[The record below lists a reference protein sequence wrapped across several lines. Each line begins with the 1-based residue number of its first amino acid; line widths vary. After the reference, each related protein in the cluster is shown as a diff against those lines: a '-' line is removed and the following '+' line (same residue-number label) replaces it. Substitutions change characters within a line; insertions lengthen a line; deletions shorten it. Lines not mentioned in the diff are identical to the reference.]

1 MKYNNLIIFL
11 SGVAAGAAVAYAAT
25 KKKYEEILEEEIQ
38 SVKDTYKNR
47 KELVIEKV
55 EEEPKA
61 EEEVDE
67 PKEDKVVE
75 LNKYTNVVDNS
86 GYVNYSKYMSESE
99 KPKKEEPITTDSVKD
114 WEDEP
119 YVINEEQYGES
130 GYDTQVL
137 TYYAD
142 DVLVDDL
149 DDVIE
154 DHDIHVGLSNLKI
167 FEEFGASFVYVRN
180 DIFKVD
186 YKIVK
191 DDWKYSDFSDQEPV
205 QQEVRDK
212 RPHEL

>member
-55 EEEPKA
+55 EEE
-61 EEEVDE
+61 VDE

-75 LNKYTNVVDNS
+75 LNKYTSVLDNS
-86 GYVNYSKYMSESE
+86 GYVNYSKYMGESE
-99 KPKKEEPITTDSVKD
+99 RPKKEETVTQESVKD
-114 WEDEP
+114 WDEEP
-119 YVINEEQYGES
+119 YVINEEQYGEG

-142 DVLVDDL
+142 DVLVDEL

-167 FEEFGASFVYVRN
+167 FEEFSASFVYVRN
-180 DIFKVD
+180 DVFKVD